1 MTDQQKNLE
10 VDTEKEAKIPE
21 EALSPVGE
29 IGSEKRV
36 GSQLTLSIAL
46 AFTIIY

>member
-1 MTDQQKNLE
+1 MADQQRNLE
-10 VDTEKEAKIPE
+10 VDKEKEAKIPE

-36 GSQLTLSIAL
+36 GS
-46 AFTIIY
+46 